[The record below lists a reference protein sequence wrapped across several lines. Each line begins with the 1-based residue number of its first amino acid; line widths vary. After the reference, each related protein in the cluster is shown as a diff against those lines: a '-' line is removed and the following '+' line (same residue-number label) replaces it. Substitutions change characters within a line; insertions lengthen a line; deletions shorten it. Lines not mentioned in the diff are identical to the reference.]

1 MDGPGCA
8 RTTER
13 PCHPV
18 THCTLLAVSPT
29 SGALH
34 QGPSTAARRGSP
46 WYGPSRS
53 NDESSS
59 TELVTHKSER
69 SPDRA
74 VLAGDDAPSMGDF
87 SAACN
92 HETGRNPRRLRTGN
106 SEWAQVRVLRCSL
119 QLKPCSVF
127 IVAAVPIP
135 TALSTSRTSNRG
147 SCQTMA
153 PSYSSHRGH
162 PLALPVTVV
171 PIPKAWFP
179 PGNCT
184 KQGPTHVPRWLSPLV
199 VMVHYT

>member
-1 MDGPGCA
+1 MWVP
-8 RTTER
+8 
-13 PCHPV
+13 
-18 THCTLLAVSPT
+18 SPIFF
-29 SGALH
+29 GELFLGLHVALSLV
-34 QGPSTAARRGSP
+34 PPRKR
-46 WYGPSRS
+46 RS

-119 QLKPCSVF
+119 QLKPCSVL

-147 SCQTMA
+147 SCQTMV

-171 PIPKAWFP
+171 PIPKTWFP

-184 KQGPTHVPRWLSPLV
+184 KQGPAHVPRWLSPLV

>member
-1 MDGPGCA
+1 MVFLGLYIGNSVNII
-8 RTTER
+8 
-13 PCHPV
+13 HSHFPV
-18 THCTLLAVSPT
+18 QILYAKQHYIRYSIST
-29 SGALH
+29 SIHVALSLV
-34 QGPSTAARRGSP
+34 PPRKR
-46 WYGPSRS
+46 RS

-92 HETGRNPRRLRTGN
+92 HGTGRNPRRLRTGN
-106 SEWAQVRVLRCSL
+106 SEWAQVRCSL

-135 TALSTSRTSNRG
+135 TAPSTSRTSNRG
-147 SCQTMA
+147 SCQTMV
-153 PSYSSHRGH
+153 PLHSSHHRN
-162 PLALPVTVV
+162 PFALPVTVV

-184 KQGPTHVPRWLSPLV
+184 KQGPTPVPRWLSPLV